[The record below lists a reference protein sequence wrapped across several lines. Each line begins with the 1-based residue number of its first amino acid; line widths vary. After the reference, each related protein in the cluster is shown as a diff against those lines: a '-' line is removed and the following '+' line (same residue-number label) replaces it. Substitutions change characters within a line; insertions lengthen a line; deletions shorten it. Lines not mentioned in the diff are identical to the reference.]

1 MKETRATSAGLDL
14 YLELPGSRP
23 RATLEAA
30 LRDSVRSGR
39 LPAGTAL
46 PSSRALARDLGIARN
61 TVAEAYGQL
70 VAEGWLAARHGSGTW
85 VAERAGP
92 GQQVVRPTAGSSAP
106 ATRYDLRPGTPDVS
120 AFPRTA
126 WLSAARKALAVAPVA
141 DLSYADPRGLEVL
154 RITLSEYLG
163 RARGV
168 VVTPDRIVVCAG
180 FAQGLELL
188 VEVLRARG
196 VRRLAVEAYGHTGH
210 RRLAGDEGLALAPLP
225 VDARGAVVPG
235 GDETLGGTAA
245 MLLTPAHQFPLGVA
259 LAPDRRRRAID
270 WAVNTGGLIIEDD
283 YDGEFRYDRQAV
295 GALQSLGPEHVAYG
309 GTASKSL
316 APGLRLGWLVLPE
329 GLSDEIVAVKRGAIR
344 LSSSIDQLTLAEF
357 ISSGSYD
364 RQVRRARLAYRQRR
378 DRLVSALAREVPAVS
393 VSGIAAGLHALV
405 RLPDG
410 VAEEEVVARAAARG
424 LALQGLATFRAGEQ
438 HLGPALVVGYATPP
452 AHAFSTALA
461 RLCAVLRESTT
472 LVGPGVSVHA
482 PPDFRASRP

>member
-1 MKETRATSAGLDL
+1 MKETWATSAGLDL

-23 RATLEAA
+23 RAALETA

-70 VAEGWLAARHGSGTW
+70 VAEGWLTARHGSGTW

-92 GQQVVRPTAGSSAP
+92 GQQAARRKPGSSAP
-106 ATRYDLRPGTPDVS
+106 ATRYNLRPGTPDVS
-120 AFPRTA
+120 AFPRAA
-126 WLSAARKALAVAPVA
+126 WISAARKALASAPGA

-154 RITLSEYLG
+154 RVALAEYLS

-168 VVTPDRIVVCAG
+168 VVTPDRVVVCAG

-188 VEVLRARG
+188 CEVLRARG

-210 RRLAGDEGLALAPLP
+210 RGLAQHHGLALAPLL
-225 VDARGAVVPG
+225 VDARGAVVRCD
-235 GDETLGGTAA
+235 DETLAGTGA

-259 LAPDRRRRAID
+259 LAPERRRHAID
-270 WAVNTGGLIIEDD
+270 WAASTGGLIIEDD

-295 GALQSLGPEHVAYG
+295 GALQSLAPGHVAYG

-316 APGLRLGWLVLPE
+316 APGLRLGWLALPE
-329 GLSDEIVAVKRGAIR
+329 GLAEDVVEMKRDTVR
-344 LSSSIDQLTLAEF
+344 LSSSIDQLTLADF

-364 RQVRRARLAYRQRR
+364 RHVRRARLAYRQRR
-378 DRLVSALAREVPAVS
+378 DRLVSALTREVPAVS
-393 VSGIAAGLHALV
+393 VSGIAAGLHVLV

-410 VAEEEVVARAAARG
+410 VAEDAVVARAAARG
-424 LALQGLATFRAGEQ
+424 LALLGLADFRTGEQ
-438 HLGPALVVGYATPP
+438 DLGPAIVVGYATPP
-452 AHAFSTALA
+452 PHAFSTAVA
-461 RLCAVLRESTT
+461 RLCAVLREATA
-472 LVGPGVSVHA
+472 GP
-482 PPDFRASRP
+482 